1 MSVDA
6 SCERR
11 GQTSRFIGQFVPVGR
26 GDAIETNGASNEI
39 GFQPV
44 RTQDFGQSSQ
54 PLSAK
59 VVELEQ
65 PVLGHRH
72 PEAQKQVLVIARED
86 VGDSAVIANDPRRR
100 THPGLHCLLDIG

>member
-1 MSVDA
+1 M
-6 SCERR
+6 
-11 GQTSRFIGQFVPVGR
+11 GR
-26 GDAIETNGASNEI
+26 GDAIETNGASDEI

-44 RTQDFGQSSQ
+44 GTQDFGQSSQ

-65 PVLGHRH
+65 PVLGHRQ
-72 PEAQKQVLVIARED
+72 PEAQKQVLVVVRQD
-86 VGDSAVIANDPRRR
+86 VRDSAVIADDPRRR